1 MKKINRNHK
10 DSVFVDL
17 FANDIYAKENFISL
31 YNALHK
37 TNLDPKTTEVKPVM
51 LENVLYMSYYND
63 ISMLVD
69 GKIIVLIEH
78 QSTVNQNMP
87 FRFLEYISRIYEK
100 ITSEE
105 DRFGKKLIKL
115 PIPEF
120 YVFYNGVENYPSES
134 ELKLSDAF
142 LIPEEKHNLK
152 NNDFKLEI
160 TAKIININVEKDNP
174 ILHQCEP
181 LKQYSDFIKE
191 VRDCMKEN
199 IENPFTTAI
208 NRSIKNGVLSEYL
221 KRKSTEVHNMLF
233 GEYDYETDIRV
244 QRREAFEDGVAEGIE
259 QGAEKT
265 KIETAKNFIQK
276 NIPLETIAEC
286 TGLPLEKVQELKTRE
301 SWIKQIKPPTNIR
314 KIPLDYSSTDFYIYH
329 KY

>member
-37 TNLDPKTTEVKPVM
+37 TNLDPKTTDVKPVM

-152 NNDFKLEI
+152 NNDFTIEI
-160 TAKIININVEKDNP
+160 TAKIININSEKDNP

-191 VRDCMKEN
+191 VRNCMKEN

-221 KRKSTEVHNMLF
+221 KRKKEDNLKNAVHF
-233 GEYDYETDIRV
+233 
-244 QRREAFEDGVAEGIE
+244 F
-259 QGAEKT
+259 
-265 KIETAKNFIQK
+265 
-276 NIPLETIAEC
+276 
-286 TGLPLEKVQELKTRE
+286 
-301 SWIKQIKPPTNIR
+301 
-314 KIPLDYSSTDFYIYH
+314 
-329 KY
+329 

>member
-1 MKKINRNHK
+1 MSIPIFFTFATIVTVENKKNGECSMKKINRNHK

-142 LIPEEKHNLK
+142 LIPKEKHNLK
-152 NNDFKLEI
+152 NNDFTLEI
-160 TAKIININVEKDNP
+160 TAKIININSEKDNP

-191 VRDCMKEN
+191 VRNCMKEN

-259 QGAEKT
+259 QAAEQKA
-265 KIETAKNFIQK
+265 IETAKNLLKEGLSVEQ
-276 NIPLETIAEC
+276 IARC
-286 TGLPLEKVQELKTRE
+286 TNLTLEKVQELAKV
-301 SWIKQIKPPTNIR
+301 
-314 KIPLDYSSTDFYIYH
+314 
-329 KY
+329 

>member
-1 MKKINRNHK
+1 
-10 DSVFVDL
+10 
-17 FANDIYAKENFISL
+17 
-31 YNALHK
+31 
-37 TNLDPKTTEVKPVM
+37 
-51 LENVLYMSYYND
+51 
-63 ISMLVD
+63 
-69 GKIIVLIEH
+69 
-78 QSTVNQNMP
+78 
-87 FRFLEYISRIYEK
+87 
-100 ITSEE
+100 
-105 DRFGKKLIKL
+105 
-115 PIPEF
+115 
-120 YVFYNGVENYPSES
+120 
-134 ELKLSDAF
+134 
-142 LIPEEKHNLK
+142 
-152 NNDFKLEI
+152 
-160 TAKIININVEKDNP
+160 
-174 ILHQCEP
+174 
-181 LKQYSDFIKE
+181 KQYSDFIKE

-301 SWIKQIKPPTNIR
+301 S
-314 KIPLDYSSTDFYIYH
+314 
-329 KY
+329 

>member
-105 DRFGKKLIKL
+105 DRFGKK
-115 PIPEF
+115 
-120 YVFYNGVENYPSES
+120 PSES

-142 LIPEEKHNLK
+142 LIPKEKHNLE
-152 NNDFKLEI
+152 NNDFTLEI
-160 TAKIININVEKDNP
+160 TAKIININSEKDNP

-191 VRDCMKEN
+191 VRNCMKEN

-244 QRREAFEDGVAEGIE
+244 QRREAFEDGVEQNKIKTANEALKMNLSFEQIE
-259 QGAEKT
+259 K
-265 KIETAKNFIQK
+265 
-276 NIPLETIAEC
+276 L
-286 TGLPLEKVQELKTRE
+286 TGLSEEKILQLSKNHTKF
-301 SWIKQIKPPTNIR
+301 SPWLFINCF
-314 KIPLDYSSTDFYIYH
+314 LYLS
-329 KY
+329 

>member
-51 LENVLYMSYYND
+51 LENILYMSYYND

-142 LIPEEKHNLK
+142 ILPDKIHNF
-152 NNDFKLEI
+152 NNNNLTLEI
-160 TAKIININVEKDNP
+160 KVKIININSEKDNP

-244 QRREAFEDGVAEGIE
+244 QRREAFEDGVE
-259 QGAEKT
+259 QA
-265 KIETAKNFIQK
+265 KIETAKNLLKEGLSVEQ
-276 NIPLETIAEC
+276 IARC
-286 TGLPLEKVQELKTRE
+286 TNLSLEKVQELAKV
-301 SWIKQIKPPTNIR
+301 
-314 KIPLDYSSTDFYIYH
+314 
-329 KY
+329 

>member
-120 YVFYNGVENYPSES
+120 YVFYNGIENYPSES

-142 LIPEEKHNLK
+142 ILPDKIHNV
-152 NNDFKLEI
+152 NDNFTLEI
-160 TAKIININVEKDNP
+160 KVKIININSEKDNP

-191 VRDCMKEN
+191 VRNCMKEN

-244 QRREAFEDGVAEGIE
+244 QRREAFEDGLAEGIE
-259 QGAEKT
+259 QGAEQKA
-265 KIETAKNFIQK
+265 IETANEALKMNLSFEQ
-276 NIPLETIAEC
+276 IAKL
-286 TGLPLEKVQELKTRE
+286 TGLSEEKILQLSKEI
-301 SWIKQIKPPTNIR
+301 SNQ
-314 KIPLDYSSTDFYIYH
+314 
-329 KY
+329 